1 MNILIWE
8 ARRRE
13 KAVLRILD
21 GEISKVQASRLLKL
35 TTKTVYRLCLKYE
48 EGGLEALISKKRP
61 GMASNRRM
69 GDELREKV
77 KKIVLSQREQPHFG
91 PKTVNNY
98 LEEEMDIHLSKETLR
113 LWMIEWKIWRPR
125 KRRKIK
131 RNRSVTS

>member
-1 MNILIWE
+1 MKILIWE

-13 KAVLRILD
+13 KVVRRILN
-21 GEISKVQASRLLKL
+21 GETSKVQAARQLKL

-69 GDELREKV
+69 SDGLREKV
-77 KKIVLSQREQPHFG
+77 KTFVLAQREQPNFG
-91 PKTVNNY
+91 PKTINVL
-98 LEEEMDIHLSKETLR
+98 LEEQMDINLSKETIR
-113 LWMIEWKIWRPR
+113 LWMIEWKLWRPR

-131 RNRSVTS
+131 R